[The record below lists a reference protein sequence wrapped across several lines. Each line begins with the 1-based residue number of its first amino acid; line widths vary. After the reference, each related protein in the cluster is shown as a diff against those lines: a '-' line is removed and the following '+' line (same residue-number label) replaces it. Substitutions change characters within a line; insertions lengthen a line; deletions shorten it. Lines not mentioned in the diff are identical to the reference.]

1 MQLLQVLHHL
11 RKRKGR
17 KYIRIAGV
25 TYVRYVNGI
34 VNYSDGHFF
43 IFYSL
48 TYVWTSEMDFTEG
61 AMKKDCLL
69 LKLNFHLQDYG
80 IASLAPIMPFSLL
93 SPTAVRSHFISI
105 LFFFSTVCSDLSWK
119 LCEGGIVK
127 NTLRPTIPERCDPEW
142 RKLMEQ
148 CWAAD
153 PEARP
158 SFTEITSRLRTI
170 SAAIQSKCI
179 NSEPKQ
185 TKPIVSA

>member
-1 MQLLQVLHHL
+1 MQPLQVLHHL

-48 TYVWTSEMDFTEG
+48 TYVWTSVMDFTEG

-93 SPTAVRSHFISI
+93 SPTAVRSHFLSI
-105 LFFFSTVCSDLSWK
+105 LFFLFNCL
-119 LCEGGIVK
+119 
-127 NTLRPTIPERCDPEW
+127 
-142 RKLMEQ
+142 
-148 CWAAD
+148 
-153 PEARP
+153 
-158 SFTEITSRLRTI
+158 F
-170 SAAIQSKCI
+170 
-179 NSEPKQ
+179 
-185 TKPIVSA
+185 